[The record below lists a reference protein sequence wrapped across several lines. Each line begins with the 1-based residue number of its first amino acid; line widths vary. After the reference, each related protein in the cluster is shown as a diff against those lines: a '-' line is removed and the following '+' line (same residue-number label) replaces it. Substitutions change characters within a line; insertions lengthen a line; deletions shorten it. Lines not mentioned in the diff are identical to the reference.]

1 MPSILAF
8 FSQANMHR
16 RRKQFH
22 FGGAERN
29 THCDAAI
36 CAARININKVSRV
49 KYCGGPAPPPPR
61 PPWFPCPWHGLLNFD
76 QAAGSCYHWTII
88 YSVQVLRLRTN
99 WRVQDVKYLPATK
112 VIYSHTRLQNSQAS
126 YLNMKVKYCSF
137 SDYTNVSYLRLAALK
152 PCTKTKVCTPFT
164 SYIY

>member
-49 KYCGGPAPPPPR
+49 KYCGGPAPPPPPG
-61 PPWFPCPWHGLLNFD
+61 PP
-76 QAAGSCYHWTII
+76 GSYAHDMAYSTSTRQLEAVII
-88 YSVQVLRLRTN
+88 EL
-99 WRVQDVKYLPATK
+99 
-112 VIYSHTRLQNSQAS
+112 
-126 YLNMKVKYCSF
+126 
-137 SDYTNVSYLRLAALK
+137 
-152 PCTKTKVCTPFT
+152 
-164 SYIY
+164 

>member
-49 KYCGGPAPPPPR
+49 KYCGGPAPPHPPAPLVPMPMTWPTQLR
-61 PPWFPCPWHGLLNFD
+61 PGSWKLL
-76 QAAGSCYHWTII
+76 S
-88 YSVQVLRLRTN
+88 
-99 WRVQDVKYLPATK
+99 
-112 VIYSHTRLQNSQAS
+112 
-126 YLNMKVKYCSF
+126 LNYNILFKC
-137 SDYTNVSYLRLAALK
+137 
-152 PCTKTKVCTPFT
+152 
-164 SYIY
+164 